1 MTLKVKYIQ
10 NVMTKVETFY
20 GEELVAKANHSHPSL
35 FAKENKYSRNC

>member
-1 MTLKVKYIQ
+1 
-10 NVMTKVETFY
+10 MTKVETFY